1 MNKLSMSLAI
11 LGAIAALGVSPV
23 FGQGVFPFDEFGN
36 GAFGPGVLQA
46 DPTGGYLGGP
56 VMVYPLPF
64 AGTPGDVLMHD
75 GGLAGLALDVLRFT
89 GNGQLIFYSDNID
102 GFDAPADTGGPPNPL
117 LPNQANIVEQGV
129 EGGFQDAF
137 YAPIPGQPGFDPT
150 LPPGATYH
158 FISDYAVPEPTSLSI
173 VAIGAIAGSLFV
185 RRRRN

>member
-1 MNKLSMSLAI
+1 MKKLSRSLAI
-11 LGAIAALGVSPV
+11 LGAIAALVASPA
-23 FGQGVFPFDEFGN
+23 FGQAVFTFDEFGQ

-46 DPTGGYLGGP
+46 DPTGGYSGGP

-75 GGLAGLALDVLRFT
+75 GDLAGPFLDVLRFT
-89 GNGQLIFYSDNID
+89 GNGQLIFYSDNTD
-102 GFDAPADTGGPPNPL
+102 GFDAPADTGAPPNPL
-117 LPNQANIVEQGV
+117 LANQANIVEQGV

-150 LPPGATYH
+150 LPAGATYH
-158 FISDYAVPEPTSLSI
+158 FISDYAVPEPTSLAI